1 MHFPLMTQNAFT
13 TSRTTLIGNRV
24 YLNQDLVRFYNVDLK
39 RARAS
44 FFFVDHMYVLIYWK

>member
-1 MHFPLMTQNAFT
+1 MHSPLITQNALT

-39 RARAS
+39 RARVS
-44 FFFVDHMYVLIYWK
+44 FFFVEHMYVLIY

>member
-44 FFFVDHMYVLIYWK
+44 FFFVDHMYVVIYW